1 MDFSSNT
8 YLKKYLDSFG
18 DDHPLLIFFELNSE
32 YKTYFDKLLGELDSV
47 PNLISKIKI
56 MKDAANWESTVS
68 ELEFARSIKVLN
80 PEFIQKGNTPDLK
93 ITLNGESIFFEVK
106 LLADT
111 DEASRIYKELWAIP
125 SDFIVK
131 IDYALLDKKKVDA
144 IIEFVTAK
152 IKSQQTGSFSLD
164 NTDITI
170 QKKKT
175 LGSERTGVISTMKE
189 AITIPCEP
197 LRKKVFKDFWDKMH
211 QFLSEQFV
219 FWVIDVERWQYGI
232 DDIDFKTVVYGRTVE
247 DPVIASRLFVGFDD
261 IYQAFA
267 KNGEVFN
274 NTGLVPRLTYPL
286 KDGLFFLNEAKCLQG
301 LIINARPFRKQY
313 FLINPFSAPQL
324 KLDTIRTLKRYLDS
338 AH

>member
-144 IIEFVTAK
+144 II
-152 IKSQQTGSFSLD
+152 
-164 NTDITI
+164 
-170 QKKKT
+170 
-175 LGSERTGVISTMKE
+175 
-189 AITIPCEP
+189 
-197 LRKKVFKDFWDKMH
+197 
-211 QFLSEQFV
+211 
-219 FWVIDVERWQYGI
+219 
-232 DDIDFKTVVYGRTVE
+232 
-247 DPVIASRLFVGFDD
+247 
-261 IYQAFA
+261 
-267 KNGEVFN
+267 
-274 NTGLVPRLTYPL
+274 
-286 KDGLFFLNEAKCLQG
+286 
-301 LIINARPFRKQY
+301 
-313 FLINPFSAPQL
+313 
-324 KLDTIRTLKRYLDS
+324 
-338 AH
+338 